1 MFGAFDEQLWVGEDF
16 ADQRVAVARAPGE
29 FSLTVN
35 HRVDFTSQGRLRGV
49 QCFDCFGESQ
59 IAHQHEV
66 NVAGGGFFA
75 SGDRAEHQCECEAVV
90 EGLQCAGE
98 RDG

>member
-29 FSLTVN
+29 FNLTVY
-35 HRVDFTSQGRLRGV
+35 HRVDFAPQGRLCGV
-49 QCFDCFGESQ
+49 QCFDCVGEAK
-59 IAHQHEV
+59 IAYQQQV

-75 SGDRAEHQCECEAVV
+75 SGD
-90 EGLQCAGE
+90 
-98 RDG
+98 